1 MAKENRYVRL
11 EDWEGN
17 SYYFD
22 GAGGKGSGGFGTSGV
37 DASKIETNPSRFN
50 TSRFYSSGS
59 TITDTK
65 ASSGQG
71 IMVDYSGRTSN
82 ANSTIFFGTYD
93 NVPLGN
99 VAVTIRLR
107 PIFRDATWFF
117 EENAPKYDNIELF
130 KVKAVYYDNIEKRA
144 VPPLTNS
151 DFLPYGIV
159 TISSL
164 KSFPI
169 VPCMGLGGT
178 GTLKEKY
185 QQNISQFSDMN
196 NFGEVSVVLPY
207 TASKISKNGSMQVVI
222 TPVTSGQNAY
232 NPARHDNILTSLVID
247 NVSISKAAGS
257 IVSAPFIVV
266 NAGY

>member
-1 MAKENRYVRL
+1 MAKENRFVRL

-22 GAGGKGSGGFGTSGV
+22 GGGKGSGGFGTSGV
-37 DASKIETNPSRFN
+37 DASKIETDESRFG
-50 TSRFYSSGS
+50 TARFYSSGS
-59 TITDTK
+59 TITDAK

-71 IMVDYSGRTSN
+71 IMVDYSGRTSI

-107 PIFRDATWFF
+107 PTKD
-117 EENAPKYDNIELF
+117 DNIELF
-130 KVKAVYYDNIEKRA
+130 KVKALYYDNIEKKP

-151 DFLPYGIV
+151 NLVPCGIV
-159 TISSL
+159 TVSSL

-169 VPCMGLGGT
+169 VPCMGIGGT

-185 QQNISQFSDMN
+185 QNNISNFSDMN

-207 TASKISKNGSMQVVI
+207 STSKTSKNSSMQI
-222 TPVTSGQNAY
+222 IISPVTSGPNAY
-232 NPARHDNILTSLVID
+232 NPGQHDNILTSLVID
-247 NVSISKAAGS
+247 NVSVSKAAGS

-266 NAGY
+266 SAS

>member
-22 GAGGKGSGGFGTSGV
+22 GIGGKGSGGFGTSGV
-37 DASKIETNPSRFN
+37 DASKIETDLSRFGAA
-50 TSRFYSSGS
+50 RFYSSGS
-59 TITDTK
+59 TIIDTK

-71 IMVDYSGRTSN
+71 IMVDYSGRTFI
-82 ANSTIFFGTYD
+82 ANDTIFFGTYD

-99 VAVTIRLR
+99 IAITIRLR

-117 EENAPKYDNIELF
+117 EENSSKYDNIELF
-130 KVKAVYYDNIEKRA
+130 KVKAVYYDNIEKRSI
-144 VPPLTNS
+144 PPLTNS
-151 DFLPYGIV
+151 YLLPCGIV
-159 TISSL
+159 TVSSL

-169 VPCMGLGGT
+169 VPCMGLGGA

-207 TASKISKNGSMQVVI
+207 CTSKTSKNSSMQI
-222 TPVTSGQNAY
+222 AISSITSGPNAY

-257 IVSAPFIVV
+257 IVSAPFVV
-266 NAGY
+266 VPGTY

>member
-1 MAKENRYVRL
+1 MAKENRFVKL

-22 GAGGKGSGGFGTSGV
+22 GSGGKGSGGFGTSGV
-37 DASKIETNPSRFN
+37 DASKIETDESRFG
-50 TSRFYSSGS
+50 TARFYSSGS
-59 TITDTK
+59 TITDAK
-65 ASSGQG
+65 ATSGQG
-71 IMVDYSGRTSN
+71 IMVDYSGRTSI

-107 PIFRDATWFF
+107 PIYRDATWFF
-117 EENAPKYDNIELF
+117 EENASKYDNIELF
-130 KVKAVYYDNIEKRA
+130 KVKALYYDNIEKKP

-151 DFLPYGIV
+151 NLVPCGIV
-159 TISSL
+159 TVSSL

-169 VPCMGLGGT
+169 VPCMGISGT

-185 QQNISQFSDMN
+185 QNNISNFSDMN

-207 TASKISKNGSMQVVI
+207 STSKTSKNSSMQI
-222 TPVTSGQNAY
+222 IISPVTSGPNAY
-232 NPARHDNILTSLVID
+232 NPGQHDNILTSLVID
-247 NVSISKAAGS
+247 NVSVSKAAGS

-266 NAGY
+266 SAS